1 MKYILLTLLLPFLSV
16 AQGIDFLQ
24 VNSLQEARA
33 AAIKQNK
40 LLFMEIYAPD
50 CHICNSF
57 KGVFTQAAVGAV
69 YNKNFINYQL
79 DIRNPANEM
88 ALKQAGIILNA
99 TPTFVFFEPKSMK
112 IVQARIFGEKDNTVT
127 MVNGIGTKAA
137 NPAEQASQFPKRLAA
152 REKNPGML
160 INYAQFARIT
170 GDTLANIQAMNAYIA
185 LLKPAQYSSQS
196 TFNLMQ
202 VALMSHDN
210 RLFNYFIRNLNY
222 YNAIF
227 DPSVVRMVYEN
238 IFQITLT
245 SSRSSKLGE
254 AGMMKLKSQMAK
266 TGLDRSSIVRRTWM
280 VESDMLFK
288 QRKATQAMKVI
299 DELIN
304 SMPGA
309 LGPKENQFLCDYV
322 KGKTK
327 DASALKKAKTIWCLY
342 GTK

>member
-57 KGVFTQAAVGAV
+57 KGVFTQAAVGAL
-69 YNKNFINYQL
+69 YNKNFVNYQL

-88 ALKQAGIILNA
+88 ALKQAGVILNA

-127 MVNGIGTKAA
+127 MVNGIGSKAA

-152 REKNPGML
+152 GEKNPGML

-170 GDTLANIQAMNAYIA
+170 GDTLANIKAMNAYIA
-185 LLKPAQYSSQS
+185 LLKPTQYSSQT

-210 RLFNYFIRNLNY
+210 RLFDYFIRNLNY
-222 YNAIF
+222 YNSIF

-245 SSRSSKLGE
+245 SSRAAQLGE

-288 QRKATQAMKVI
+288 QRNATQAMKVI

-327 DASALKKAKTIWCLY
+327 DASALKKAKSNWCLY

>member
-1 MKYILLTLLLPFLSV
+1 MKYILLTLLLPFLSI

-57 KGVFTQAAVGAV
+57 KGVFTQAAVGAL
-69 YNKNFINYQL
+69 YNKNFVNYQL

-127 MVNGIGTKAA
+127 MVNGIGSKAA

-152 REKNPGML
+152 GEKNPGML

-170 GDTLANIQAMNAYIA
+170 GDTLANIKAMNAYIA

-210 RLFNYFIRNLNY
+210 RLFDYFIRNLNY
-222 YNAIF
+222 YNSIF

-245 SSRSSKLGE
+245 SSRAAQLGE

-280 VESDMLFK
+280 VESDILFK
-288 QRKATQAMKVI
+288 QRKDTQAMKVI

-327 DASALKKAKTIWCLY
+327 DASALKKAKSNWCLY

>member
-327 DASALKKAKTIWCLY
+327 DASALKKAKSNWCLY

>member
-1 MKYILLTLLLPFLSV
+1 MKYILITLLLPFFSL
-16 AQGIDFLQ
+16 AQGINFLQ

-33 AAIKQNK
+33 EAIKQNK

-57 KGVFTQAAVGAV
+57 KGVFTLAAVGGV
-69 YNKNFINYQL
+69 YNKNFVNYQL
-79 DIRNPANEM
+79 DIRNPANQM
-88 ALKQAGIILNA
+88 TLKQAGIIVNA
-99 TPTFVFFEPKSMK
+99 TPTFVFFEPKTMK
-112 IVQARIFGEKDNTVT
+112 IVQARIFGEKENTVT
-127 MVNGIGTKAA
+127 MVNAIATKAA
-137 NPAEQASQFPKRLAA
+137 NPAEQATQFPKRLAA
-152 REKNPGML
+152 GEKNPGML
-160 INYAQFARIT
+160 VNYAEYARIT

-202 VALMSHDN
+202 VALMSPDN
-210 RLFNYFIRNLNY
+210 RLFDYFIRNLNY
-222 YNAIF
+222 YNSIY
-227 DPSVVRMVYEN
+227 DPSTVRMIYEN

-245 SSRSSKLGE
+245 SSRSSRLGE
-254 AGMMKLKSQMAK
+254 AGLMKLKSQMAR

-304 SMPGA
+304 SMPSA

-327 DASALKKAKTIWCLY
+327 DASALKKAKNWCLY

>member
-57 KGVFTQAAVGAV
+57 KGVFTQAAVGAL
-69 YNKNFINYQL
+69 YNKNFVNYQL

-88 ALKQAGIILNA
+88 ALKQSGIILNA

-127 MVNGIGTKAA
+127 MVNGIGSKAA

-152 REKNPGML
+152 GEKNPGML

-170 GDTLANIQAMNAYIA
+170 GDTLANIKAMNAYIA

-210 RLFNYFIRNLNY
+210 RLFDYFIRNLNY
-222 YNAIF
+222 YNSIF

-245 SSRSSKLGE
+245 SSRAAQLGE

-288 QRKATQAMKVI
+288 QRNATQAMKVI

-327 DASALKKAKTIWCLY
+327 DASALKKAKSNWCLY

>member
-57 KGVFTQAAVGAV
+57 KGVFTQAAVGAL
-69 YNKNFINYQL
+69 YNKNFVNYQL

-127 MVNGIGTKAA
+127 MVNGIGSKAA

-152 REKNPGML
+152 GEKNPGML

-170 GDTLANIQAMNAYIA
+170 GDTLANIKAMNAYIA
-185 LLKPAQYSSQS
+185 LLKPTQYSSQT

-210 RLFNYFIRNLNY
+210 RLFDYFIRNLNY
-222 YNAIF
+222 YNSIF

-245 SSRSSKLGE
+245 SSRAALLGE

-288 QRKATQAMKVI
+288 QRNATQAMKVI

-327 DASALKKAKTIWCLY
+327 DASALKKAKSNWCLY

>member
-1 MKYILLTLLLPFLSV
+1 MKYILLTLLLPFMSI

-24 VNSLQEARA
+24 VNSLQEARS

-57 KGVFTQAAVGAV
+57 KGVFSQPSVGAV
-69 YNKNFINYQL
+69 YNKNFVNYQL
-79 DIRNPANEM
+79 DIRNPANQM
-88 ALKQAGIILNA
+88 VLKQAGIIINA

-112 IVQARIFGEKDNTVT
+112 IVQARIFGEKDNSIA
-127 MVNGIGTKAA
+127 MVNGIGMKAT
-137 NPAEQASQFPKRLAA
+137 NPAEQVAQFPKRLAA
-152 REKNPGML
+152 GEKNPGML
-160 INYAQFARIT
+160 INYAEYARIT
-170 GDTLANIQAMNAYIA
+170 GDTLTNIKAMNAYIA
-185 LLKPAQYSSQS
+185 LLSPAQYSSQS

-210 RLFNYFIRNLNY
+210 RLFDYFIRNLNY
-222 YNAIF
+222 YNSIY
-227 DPSVVRMVYEN
+227 DPSVVRMIYEN

-245 SSRSSKLGE
+245 SSRAAKLGE
-254 AGMMKLKSQMAK
+254 EGISKLKVLMAK

-288 QRKATQAMKVI
+288 QRKTTQAMKVI

-304 SMPGA
+304 SMPSA

-327 DASALKKAKTIWCLY
+327 DASALKKAKNWCLY

>member
-1 MKYILLTLLLPFLSV
+1 MKYILITLLFPFFSL
-16 AQGIDFLQ
+16 AQGINFLQ

-33 AAIKQNK
+33 EAIKQNK

-57 KGVFTQAAVGAV
+57 KGVFTQAAVGGV
-69 YNKNFINYQL
+69 YNKNFVNYQL
-79 DIRNPANEM
+79 DIRNPANQM
-88 ALKQAGIILNA
+88 ALKQAGIIVNA

-112 IVQARIFGEKDNTVT
+112 IVQARIFGEKENTVT
-127 MVNGIGTKAA
+127 MVNAIATKAA
-137 NPAEQASQFPKRLAA
+137 NPAEQAAQFPKRLAA
-152 REKNPGML
+152 GEKNPGML
-160 INYAQFARIT
+160 VNYAEYARIT

-202 VALMSHDN
+202 VALMSPDN
-210 RLFNYFIRNLNY
+210 RLFDYFIRNLNY
-222 YNAIF
+222 YNSIY
-227 DPSVVRMVYEN
+227 DPSTVRMIYEN

-245 SSRSSKLGE
+245 SSRSTRLGE
-254 AGMMKLKSQMAK
+254 AGLMKLKSQMAR

-304 SMPGA
+304 SMPSA

-327 DASALKKAKTIWCLY
+327 DASALKKAKNWCLY

>member
-1 MKYILLTLLLPFLSV
+1 MKYILISLLLPFLSL
-16 AQGIDFLQ
+16 AQGINFLPL
-24 VNSLQEARA
+24 NSLQEARA
-33 AAIKQNK
+33 EAIKQNK

-57 KGVFTQAAVGAV
+57 KGVFTQAAVGGI
-69 YNKNFINYQL
+69 YNKNFVNYQL
-79 DIRNPANEM
+79 DIRNPANQM
-88 ALKQAGIILNA
+88 ALKQAGIIVNA

-112 IVQARIFGEKDNTVT
+112 IVQARIFGEKENTVT
-127 MVNGIGTKAA
+127 MVNAIATKAA
-137 NPAEQASQFPKRLAA
+137 NPAEQAAQFPKRLAA
-152 REKNPGML
+152 GEKNPGML
-160 INYAQFARIT
+160 VNYAEYARIT

-202 VALMSHDN
+202 VALMSPDN
-210 RLFNYFIRNLNY
+210 RLFDYFIRNLNY
-222 YNAIF
+222 YNSIY
-227 DPSVVRMVYEN
+227 DPSTVRMIYEN

-245 SSRSSKLGE
+245 SSRSTRLGE
-254 AGMMKLKSQMAK
+254 AGLMKLKSQMAR

-304 SMPGA
+304 SMPSA

-327 DASALKKAKTIWCLY
+327 DASALKKAKNWCLY

>member
-1 MKYILLTLLLPFLSV
+1 MKYILITLLLPFFSL
-16 AQGIDFLQ
+16 AQGINFLQ

-33 AAIKQNK
+33 EAIKQNK

-57 KGVFTQAAVGAV
+57 KGVFTQAAVGGI
-69 YNKNFINYQL
+69 YNKNFVNYQL
-79 DIRNPANEM
+79 DIRNPANQM
-88 ALKQAGIILNA
+88 ALKQAGIIVNA
-99 TPTFVFFEPKSMK
+99 TPTFVFFEPKTMK
-112 IVQARIFGEKDNTVT
+112 IVQARIFGEKENTVT
-127 MVNGIGTKAA
+127 MVNAIATKAA
-137 NPAEQASQFPKRLAA
+137 NPAEQATQFPKRLAA
-152 REKNPGML
+152 GEKNPGML
-160 INYAQFARIT
+160 VNYAEYARIT

-202 VALMSHDN
+202 VALMSPDN
-210 RLFNYFIRNLNY
+210 RLFDYFIRNLNY
-222 YNAIF
+222 YNSIY
-227 DPSVVRMVYEN
+227 DPSTVRMIYEN

-245 SSRSSKLGE
+245 SSRSTRLGE
-254 AGMMKLKSQMAK
+254 AGLMKLKSQMAR

-304 SMPGA
+304 SMPSA

-327 DASALKKAKTIWCLY
+327 DASALKKAKNWCLY

>member
-57 KGVFTQAAVGAV
+57 KGVFTQAAVGAL
-69 YNKNFINYQL
+69 YNKNFVNYQL

-127 MVNGIGTKAA
+127 MVNGIGSKAA

-152 REKNPGML
+152 GEKNPGML

-170 GDTLANIQAMNAYIA
+170 GDTLANIKAMNAYIA

-210 RLFNYFIRNLNY
+210 RLFDYFIRNLNY
-222 YNAIF
+222 YNSIF

-245 SSRSSKLGE
+245 SSRAAQLGE

-280 VESDMLFK
+280 VESDILFK

-327 DASALKKAKTIWCLY
+327 DASALKKAKSYWCLY

>member
-1 MKYILLTLLLPFLSV
+1 MKYILITLLIPFLSL
-16 AQGIDFLQ
+16 AQGINFLP

-33 AAIKQNK
+33 EAIKQNK

-57 KGVFTQAAVGAV
+57 KGVFTQAAVGGV
-69 YNKNFINYQL
+69 YNKNFVNYQL
-79 DIRNPANEM
+79 DIRNPANQM
-88 ALKQAGIILNA
+88 ALKQAGIIVNA
-99 TPTFVFFEPKSMK
+99 TPTFVFFEPKTMK
-112 IVQARIFGEKDNTVT
+112 IVQARIFGEKENTVT
-127 MVNGIGTKAA
+127 MVNAIATKAA
-137 NPAEQASQFPKRLAA
+137 NPAEQAAQFPKRLAA
-152 REKNPGML
+152 GEKNPGML
-160 INYAQFARIT
+160 VNYAEYARIT

-202 VALMSHDN
+202 VALMSPDN
-210 RLFNYFIRNLNY
+210 RLFDYFIRNLNY
-222 YNAIF
+222 YNSIY
-227 DPSVVRMVYEN
+227 DPSTVRMIYEN

-245 SSRSSKLGE
+245 SSRSTRLGE
-254 AGMMKLKSQMAK
+254 AGLMKLKSQMAR

-304 SMPGA
+304 SMPSA

-327 DASALKKAKTIWCLY
+327 DASALKKAKNWCLY

>member
-40 LLFMEIYAPD
+40 LLFIEVYAPD

-99 TPTFVFFEPKSMK
+99 TPTFIFFEPKSMK

-210 RLFNYFIRNLNY
+210 RLFDYFIRNLNY

-245 SSRSSKLGE
+245 SSHSSKLGE
-254 AGMMKLKSQMAK
+254 AGIMKLKLQMAK
-266 TGLDRSSIVRRTWM
+266 AGLDRSSIVRRTWM

-288 QRKATQAMKVI
+288 QRKAMQAMKVI

-327 DASALKKAKTIWCLY
+327 DASALKKAKSNWCLY

>member
-16 AQGIDFLQ
+16 AQGINFLQ

-57 KGVFTQAAVGAV
+57 KGVFTQAAVGAL
-69 YNKNFINYQL
+69 YNKNFVNYQL

-127 MVNGIGTKAA
+127 MVNGIGSKAA

-152 REKNPGML
+152 GEKNPGML

-170 GDTLANIQAMNAYIA
+170 GDTLANIKAMNAYIA

-210 RLFNYFIRNLNY
+210 RLFDYFIRNLNY
-222 YNAIF
+222 YNSIF

-245 SSRSSKLGE
+245 SSRAAQLGE

-288 QRKATQAMKVI
+288 QRNATQAMKVI

-327 DASALKKAKTIWCLY
+327 DASALKKAKSNWCLY

>member
-1 MKYILLTLLLPFLSV
+1 MKYILITLLLPFLSL
-16 AQGIDFLQ
+16 AQGINFLQ

-33 AAIKQNK
+33 EAIKQNK

-57 KGVFTQAAVGAV
+57 KGVFTQAAVGGV
-69 YNKNFINYQL
+69 YNKNFVNYQL
-79 DIRNPANEM
+79 DIRNPANQM
-88 ALKQAGIILNA
+88 ALKQAGIIVNA
-99 TPTFVFFEPKSMK
+99 TPTFVFFEPKTMK
-112 IVQARIFGEKDNTVT
+112 IVQARIFGEKENTVT
-127 MVNGIGTKAA
+127 MVNAIATKAA
-137 NPAEQASQFPKRLAA
+137 NPAEQASQFPKRLGAG
-152 REKNPGML
+152 EKNPGML
-160 INYAQFARIT
+160 VNYAEYARIT

-202 VALMSHDN
+202 VALMSPDN
-210 RLFNYFIRNLNY
+210 RLFDYFIRNLNY
-222 YNAIF
+222 YNSIY
-227 DPSVVRMVYEN
+227 DPSTVRMIYEN

-245 SSRSSKLGE
+245 SSRSTRLGE
-254 AGMMKLKSQMAK
+254 AGLMKLKSQMAR

-304 SMPGA
+304 SMPSA

-327 DASALKKAKTIWCLY
+327 DASALKKAKNWCLY

>member
-57 KGVFTQAAVGAV
+57 KGVFTQAAVGAL
-69 YNKNFINYQL
+69 YNKNFVNYQL

-88 ALKQAGIILNA
+88 ALKQAGVILNA

-127 MVNGIGTKAA
+127 MVNGIGSKAA

-152 REKNPGML
+152 GEKNPGML

-170 GDTLANIQAMNAYIA
+170 GDTLANIKAMNAYIA
-185 LLKPAQYSSQS
+185 LLKPTQYSSQT

-210 RLFNYFIRNLNY
+210 RLFDYFIRNLNY
-222 YNAIF
+222 YNSIF

-245 SSRSSKLGE
+245 SSRAALLGE

-288 QRKATQAMKVI
+288 QRNASQAMKVI

-327 DASALKKAKTIWCLY
+327 DASALKKAKSNWCLY

>member
-288 QRKATQAMKVI
+288 QRKATQAMNVI

-327 DASALKKAKTIWCLY
+327 DASALKKAKSNWCLF

>member
-1 MKYILLTLLLPFLSV
+1 MKYILITLLLPFLSL
-16 AQGIDFLQ
+16 AQGINFLQ

-33 AAIKQNK
+33 EAIKQNK

-57 KGVFTQAAVGAV
+57 KGVFTQAAVGGV
-69 YNKNFINYQL
+69 YNKNFVNYQL
-79 DIRNPANEM
+79 DIRNPANQM
-88 ALKQAGIILNA
+88 ALKQAGIIVNA
-99 TPTFVFFEPKSMK
+99 TPTFVFFEPKTMK
-112 IVQARIFGEKDNTVT
+112 IVQARIFGEKENTVT
-127 MVNGIGTKAA
+127 MVNAIATKAA
-137 NPAEQASQFPKRLAA
+137 NPAEQAAQFPKRLAA
-152 REKNPGML
+152 GEKNPGML
-160 INYAQFARIT
+160 VNYAEYARIT

-202 VALMSHDN
+202 VALMSPDN
-210 RLFNYFIRNLNY
+210 RLFDYFIRNLNY
-222 YNAIF
+222 YNSIY
-227 DPSVVRMVYEN
+227 DPSTVRMIYEN

-245 SSRSSKLGE
+245 SSRSTRLGE
-254 AGMMKLKSQMAK
+254 AGLMKLKSQMAR

-288 QRKATQAMKVI
+288 QRKASQAMKVI

-304 SMPGA
+304 SMPSA

-327 DASALKKAKTIWCLY
+327 DASALKKAKNWCLY

>member
-57 KGVFTQAAVGAV
+57 KGIFTQAEVGAL
-69 YNKNFINYQL
+69 YNKNFVNYQL
-79 DIRNPANEM
+79 DIRNPANQM
-88 ALKQAGIILNA
+88 TLKQAGIILNA

-127 MVNGIGTKAA
+127 MVNGIGSKAA

-152 REKNPGML
+152 GEKNPGML

-170 GDTLANIQAMNAYIA
+170 GDTLANIKAMNAYIA

-210 RLFNYFIRNLNY
+210 RLFDYFIRNLNY
-222 YNAIF
+222 YNSIF

-245 SSRSSKLGE
+245 SSRAAQLGE

-288 QRKATQAMKVI
+288 QRNATQAMKVI

-327 DASALKKAKTIWCLY
+327 DASALKKAKSNWCLY

>member
-57 KGVFTQAAVGAV
+57 KGVFTQAAVGAL
-69 YNKNFINYQL
+69 YNKNFVNYQL

-88 ALKQAGIILNA
+88 ALKQSGIILNA

-127 MVNGIGTKAA
+127 MVNGIGSKAA

-152 REKNPGML
+152 GEKNPGML

-170 GDTLANIQAMNAYIA
+170 GDTLANIKAMNAYIA
-185 LLKPAQYSSQS
+185 LLKPAQYSTQS

-210 RLFNYFIRNLNY
+210 RLFDYFIRNLNY
-222 YNAIF
+222 YNSIF

-245 SSRSSKLGE
+245 SSRAAQLGE

-288 QRKATQAMKVI
+288 QRNATQAMKVI

-327 DASALKKAKTIWCLY
+327 DASALKKAKSNWCLY

>member
-1 MKYILLTLLLPFLSV
+1 MKKILLLLILPFIGLS
-16 AQGIDFLQ
+16 QGIKFSAAS
-24 VNSLQEARA
+24 SLQEARA
-33 AAIKQNK
+33 EAIKQNK

-50 CHICNSF
+50 CHVCISF
-57 KGVFTQAAVGAV
+57 KGVFTQPSVGAV

-79 DIRNPANEM
+79 DIRNPANQL
-88 ALKQAGIILNA
+88 AIKQAGIILNA

-112 IVQARIFGEKDNTVT
+112 IIQARIFGEKDNTVS
-127 MVNGIGTKAA
+127 MVNGIALKAI
-137 NPAEQASQFPKRLAA
+137 NPAEQVSQFPKRLAA
-152 REKNPGML
+152 GEKNPGML
-160 INYAQFARIT
+160 INYAQYARIT
-170 GDTLANIQAMNAYIA
+170 GDTLTNIKAMNAYIA
-185 LLKPAQYSSQS
+185 LLKPAQYSSQLN
-196 TFNLMQ
+196 FNLMQ

-210 RLFNYFIRNLNY
+210 RLFEYFIQNLSY
-222 YNAIF
+222 YNSIF

-238 IFQITLT
+238 IFSITL
-245 SSRSSKLGE
+245 SSSQAAKLGE
-254 AGMMKLKSQMAK
+254 AGLMKIKSQMAK
-266 TGLDRSSIVRRTWM
+266 TGLDRASINRRTWM

-288 QRKATQAMKVI
+288 QRKAKQAMKVI

-327 DASALKKAKTIWCLY
+327 DAIALKKAKSSWCLY

>member
-1 MKYILLTLLLPFLSV
+1 MKYILITLLLPFLSL
-16 AQGIDFLQ
+16 AQGINFLP

-33 AAIKQNK
+33 EAIKQNK

-57 KGVFTQAAVGAV
+57 KGVFTQAAVGGV
-69 YNKNFINYQL
+69 YNKNFVNYQL
-79 DIRNPANEM
+79 DIRNPANQM
-88 ALKQAGIILNA
+88 TLKQAGIIVNA
-99 TPTFVFFEPKSMK
+99 TPTFVFFEPKTMK
-112 IVQARIFGEKDNTVT
+112 IVQARIFGEKENTVT
-127 MVNGIGTKAA
+127 MVNAIATKAA
-137 NPAEQASQFPKRLAA
+137 NPAEQAAQFPKRLAA
-152 REKNPGML
+152 GEKNPGML
-160 INYAQFARIT
+160 VNYAEYARIT

-202 VALMSHDN
+202 VALMSPDN
-210 RLFNYFIRNLNY
+210 RLFDYFIRNLNY
-222 YNAIF
+222 YNSIY
-227 DPSVVRMVYEN
+227 DPSTVRMIYEN

-245 SSRSSKLGE
+245 SSRSTRLGE
-254 AGMMKLKSQMAK
+254 AGLMKLKSQMAR
-266 TGLDRSSIVRRTWM
+266 TGLDHSSIVRRTWM

-304 SMPGA
+304 SMPSA

-327 DASALKKAKTIWCLY
+327 DASALKKAKNWCLY

>member
-1 MKYILLTLLLPFLSV
+1 MKYILLTLLLPFFSV

-57 KGVFTQAAVGAV
+57 KGVFTQAEVGAF
-69 YNKNFINYQL
+69 YNKNFVNYQL
-79 DIRNPANEM
+79 DIRNPANQM
-88 ALKQAGIILNA
+88 TLKQAGIILNA

-127 MVNGIGTKAA
+127 MVNGIGSKAA

-152 REKNPGML
+152 GEKNPGML

-170 GDTLANIQAMNAYIA
+170 GDTLANIKAMNAYIA

-210 RLFNYFIRNLNY
+210 RLFDYFIRNLNY
-222 YNAIF
+222 YNSLF
-227 DPSVVRMVYEN
+227 DPSVVRMIYEN

-288 QRKATQAMKVI
+288 QRNASQAMKVI

-327 DASALKKAKTIWCLY
+327 DASALKKAKSNWCLY

>member
-1 MKYILLTLLLPFLSV
+1 MKYILITLLLPFLSL
-16 AQGIDFLQ
+16 AQGINFLQ

-33 AAIKQNK
+33 EAIKQNK

-57 KGVFTQAAVGAV
+57 KGVFTQAAVGGV
-69 YNKNFINYQL
+69 YNKNFVNYQL
-79 DIRNPANEM
+79 DIRNPANQM
-88 ALKQAGIILNA
+88 ALKQAGIIVNA
-99 TPTFVFFEPKSMK
+99 TPTFVFFEPKTMK
-112 IVQARIFGEKDNTVT
+112 IVQARIFGEKENTVT
-127 MVNGIGTKAA
+127 MVNAIATKAA
-137 NPAEQASQFPKRLAA
+137 NPAEQAAQFPKRLAA
-152 REKNPGML
+152 GEKNPGML
-160 INYAQFARIT
+160 VNYAEYARIT

-202 VALMSHDN
+202 VALMSPDN
-210 RLFNYFIRNLNY
+210 RLFDYFIRNLNY
-222 YNAIF
+222 YNSIY
-227 DPSVVRMVYEN
+227 DPSTVRMIYEN

-245 SSRSSKLGE
+245 SSRSTRLGE
-254 AGMMKLKSQMAK
+254 AGLMKLKSQMAR

-304 SMPGA
+304 SMPSA

-327 DASALKKAKTIWCLY
+327 DASALKKAKNWCLY

>member
-57 KGVFTQAAVGAV
+57 KGVFTQAAVGAL
-69 YNKNFINYQL
+69 YNKNFVNYQL

-127 MVNGIGTKAA
+127 MVNGIGSKAT

-152 REKNPGML
+152 GEKNPGML

-170 GDTLANIQAMNAYIA
+170 GDTLANIKAMNAYIA

-210 RLFNYFIRNLNY
+210 RLFDYFIRNLNY
-222 YNAIF
+222 YNSIF

-245 SSRSSKLGE
+245 SSRAAQLGE

-288 QRKATQAMKVI
+288 QRNATQAMKVI

-327 DASALKKAKTIWCLY
+327 DASALKKAKSNWCLY

>member
-1 MKYILLTLLLPFLSV
+1 MKYILITLLIPFLSL
-16 AQGIDFLQ
+16 AQGINFLP

-33 AAIKQNK
+33 EAIKQNK

-57 KGVFTQAAVGAV
+57 KGVFTQAAVGGV
-69 YNKNFINYQL
+69 YNKNFVNYQL
-79 DIRNPANEM
+79 DIRNPANQM
-88 ALKQAGIILNA
+88 ALKQAGIIVNA
-99 TPTFVFFEPKSMK
+99 TPTFVFFEPKTMK
-112 IVQARIFGEKDNTVT
+112 IVQARIFGEKENTVT
-127 MVNGIGTKAA
+127 MVNAIATKAA
-137 NPAEQASQFPKRLAA
+137 NPAEQAAQFPKRLAA
-152 REKNPGML
+152 GEKNPGML
-160 INYAQFARIT
+160 VNYAEYARIT

-202 VALMSHDN
+202 VALMSPDN
-210 RLFNYFIRNLNY
+210 RLFDYFIRNLNY
-222 YNAIF
+222 YNSIY
-227 DPSVVRMVYEN
+227 DPSTVRMIYEN

-245 SSRSSKLGE
+245 SSRSTRLGE
-254 AGMMKLKSQMAK
+254 AGLMKLKSQMAR

-299 DELIN
+299 DQLIN
-304 SMPGA
+304 SMPSA

-327 DASALKKAKTIWCLY
+327 DAYALKKAKNWCLY

>member
-1 MKYILLTLLLPFLSV
+1 MKYILITLLIPFLSL
-16 AQGIDFLQ
+16 AQGINFLP

-33 AAIKQNK
+33 EAIKQNK

-57 KGVFTQAAVGAV
+57 KGVFTQAAVGGV
-69 YNKNFINYQL
+69 YNKNFVNYQL
-79 DIRNPANEM
+79 DIRNPANQM
-88 ALKQAGIILNA
+88 ALKQASIIVNA
-99 TPTFVFFEPKSMK
+99 TPTFVFFEPKTMK
-112 IVQARIFGEKDNTVT
+112 IVQARIFGEKENTVT
-127 MVNGIGTKAA
+127 MVNAIATKAA
-137 NPAEQASQFPKRLAA
+137 NPAEQAAQFPKRLAA
-152 REKNPGML
+152 GEKNPGML
-160 INYAQFARIT
+160 VNYAEYARIT

-202 VALMSHDN
+202 VALMSPDN
-210 RLFNYFIRNLNY
+210 RLFDYFIRNLNY
-222 YNAIF
+222 YNSIY
-227 DPSVVRMVYEN
+227 DPSTVRMIYEN

-245 SSRSSKLGE
+245 SSRSTRLGE
-254 AGMMKLKSQMAK
+254 AGLMKLKSQMAR

-304 SMPGA
+304 SMPSA

-327 DASALKKAKTIWCLY
+327 DASALKKAKNWCLY

>member
-1 MKYILLTLLLPFLSV
+1 MKYILITLLLPFLSL
-16 AQGIDFLQ
+16 AQGINFLQ

-33 AAIKQNK
+33 EAIKQNK

-57 KGVFTQAAVGAV
+57 KGVFTQAAVGGV
-69 YNKNFINYQL
+69 YNKNFVNYQL
-79 DIRNPANEM
+79 DIRNPANQM
-88 ALKQAGIILNA
+88 ALKQAGIIVNA
-99 TPTFVFFEPKSMK
+99 TPTFVFFEPKTMK
-112 IVQARIFGEKDNTVT
+112 IVQARIFGEKENTVT
-127 MVNGIGTKAA
+127 MVNAIATKAA

-152 REKNPGML
+152 GEKNPGML
-160 INYAQFARIT
+160 VNYAEYARIT

-202 VALMSHDN
+202 VALMSPDN
-210 RLFNYFIRNLNY
+210 RLFDYFIRNLNY
-222 YNAIF
+222 YNSIY
-227 DPSVVRMVYEN
+227 DPSTVRMIYEN

-245 SSRSSKLGE
+245 SSRSTRLGE
-254 AGMMKLKSQMAK
+254 AGLMKLKSQMAR

-280 VESDMLFK
+280 MESDMLFK

-304 SMPGA
+304 SMPSA

-327 DASALKKAKTIWCLY
+327 DASALKKAKNWCLY

>member
-1 MKYILLTLLLPFLSV
+1 MKYILITLLLPFLSL
-16 AQGIDFLQ
+16 AQGINFLQ

-33 AAIKQNK
+33 EAIKQNK

-57 KGVFTQAAVGAV
+57 KGVFTQAAVGGV
-69 YNKNFINYQL
+69 YNKNFVNYQL
-79 DIRNPANEM
+79 DIRNPANQM
-88 ALKQAGIILNA
+88 ALKQAGIIVNA
-99 TPTFVFFEPKSMK
+99 TPTFVFFEPKTMK

-127 MVNGIGTKAA
+127 MVNAIATKAA
-137 NPAEQASQFPKRLAA
+137 NPAEQAAQFPKRLAA
-152 REKNPGML
+152 GEKNPGML
-160 INYAQFARIT
+160 VNYAEYARIT

-202 VALMSHDN
+202 VALMSPDN
-210 RLFNYFIRNLNY
+210 RLFDYFIRNLNY
-222 YNAIF
+222 YNSIY
-227 DPSVVRMVYEN
+227 DPSTVRMIYEN

-245 SSRSSKLGE
+245 SSRSTRLGE
-254 AGMMKLKSQMAK
+254 AGLMKLKSQMAR

-304 SMPGA
+304 SMPSA

-327 DASALKKAKTIWCLY
+327 DASALKKAKNWCLY